1 MDTRTTF
8 NTSEE
13 LLSIVVSIYQQK
25 QRVALLIDR
34 NGLTRIQGEIIS
46 IDRKEDIGK
55 SVIHIGE
62 YDPVELKDIIGI
74 NGLFH
79 ADYSEC

>member
-13 LLSIVVSIYQQK
+13 LLSIVLSVYQQK
-25 QRVALLIDR
+25 RCVALLIDR

-46 IDRKEDIGK
+46 IDSKEDISK
-55 SVIHIGE
+55 SVIHISE
-62 YDPVELKDIIGI
+62 HEPVELKDIIGI